1 MKVKDGFILR
11 EVGSGFVVVAVGKRA
26 SEFNGMISLNETA
39 KVVFE
44 MLQKGATREELY
56 NGLMAEFKDLTK
68 EKAKSDV
75 DKFVD
80 ALIKVNVI
88 DE

>member
-1 MKVKDGFILR
+1 MKIKDGFILR
-11 EVGSGFVVVAVGKRA
+11 EVGSGYVVVAIGKRA

-44 MLQKGATREELY
+44 MLVKGATREELY
-56 NGLMAEFKDLTK
+56 KGLMAEFIDLTE

-75 DKFVD
+75 DEFVD
-80 ALIKVNVI
+80 TLIKVNVI

>member
-1 MKVKDGFILR
+1 MKVKEGFILR
-11 EVGSGFVVVAVGKRA
+11 EVGSGFVVVSVGKRA

-39 KVVFE
+39 KFVFE
-44 MLQKGATREELY
+44 MLLTGATREELY
-56 NGLMAEFKDLTK
+56 KGLMAEFKDLTE
-68 EKAKSDV
+68 EKAKDDV